1 MTQDTTI
8 WEAVTSTASQYV
20 TPLPCAHSPQR
31 FNPLADLARLETGTS
46 HKIPLTPFSGAGI
59 IPFVVVK
66 LQRESYNAAAPKTKF
81 RLVPTLAK
89 IATRIWQSPKMSS
102 ATESTNRNN
111 TQPQSRK
118 KERN

>member
-1 MTQDTTI
+1 
-8 WEAVTSTASQYV
+8 
-20 TPLPCAHSPQR
+20 
-31 FNPLADLARLETGTS
+31 
-46 HKIPLTPFSGAGI
+46 
-59 IPFVVVK
+59 